1 MLYLGIVLIAV
12 IILTGIFTYAQSSK
26 SEALMAQFKN
36 FIPQMA
42 FVFRE
47 GQQKEIPAAKLVV
60 GDIIEIKNG
69 SNVPADV
76 VLL

>member
-47 GQQKEIPAAKLVV
+47 G
-60 GDIIEIKNG
+60 
-69 SNVPADV
+69 
-76 VLL
+76 